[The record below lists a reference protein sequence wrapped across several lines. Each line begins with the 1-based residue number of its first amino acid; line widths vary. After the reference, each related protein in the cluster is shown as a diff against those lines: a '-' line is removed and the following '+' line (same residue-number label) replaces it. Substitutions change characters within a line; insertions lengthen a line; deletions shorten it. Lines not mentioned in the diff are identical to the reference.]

1 MQMNREKFFLIT
13 ISVALCGLTACKDT
27 GSHSAGGEVHRHF
40 IETAFIDSS
49 VKPSDDFYRFVN
61 GKWMDTAKIPADR
74 PVAGV
79 AADVYYRIQDHLKT
93 ILEDAAKSHGK
104 TGSLEQQVGDFYASG
119 MDTATINQRGYAPVK
134 PLLAQIDAIAD
145 VPALMKFVAA
155 QQRNEVETLIKISVS
170 PDQKNSAVNIA
181 VLTQA
186 GIGLQDRD
194 YYFKADSAT
203 VAIQNAY
210 KKYLTTLFQLIG
222 TDPAATAKNTAI
234 VYAIEKDMA
243 RAHKTQVA
251 LRDVKTNY
259 NKVTLSKI
267 EKEQP
272 NIGWAAFFNNIGAS
286 VDSADMEQP
295 AYYNRLNIL
304 LKSVPLSNWKIYL
317 KAHILTAYANA
328 LSQPF
333 QDAAFNYYKI
343 ITGQQKPRPRWE
355 RVAMGADDKL
365 GEALGQ
371 LYVKKYFPPE
381 AKQRMDTLVTNLVKA
396 FSARIQKLDWMSDS
410 TKAVAQDKLKAVRR
424 KIGYP
429 DKWRDYSKVE
439 IDRSKYFENR
449 VTCNRNNFDFQ
460 LSQLGKAVDRTL
472 WYMTP
477 PTLNAYYNPTA
488 NDINFPAGILQYPL
502 FDRDADEAVNY
513 GGIGMVIGHEMT
525 HGFDDQGA
533 QYDKAGNIHDWWTKD
548 DKIKFDER
556 VKQIQRLYDGFTVL
570 DSIHINGSLT
580 TGENIA
586 DLGGI
591 AIAYDAFRMTPEGQD
606 TARLGGFTP
615 DQRFFISFAQVWRIK
630 YTDAIER
637 ANITLDPHAPARWRV
652 LGPLM
657 NFDPFYRAFNVQPGD
672 KMWLDEK
679 DRIRIW

>member
-1 MQMNREKFFLIT
+1 MRMNREKFLLIA
-13 ISVALCGLTACKDT
+13 ISAGLCGLTACNDMD
-27 GSHSAGGEVHRHF
+27 SHSAEGVVHRHF
-40 IETAFIDSS
+40 NETAFIDSS

-61 GKWMDTAKIPADR
+61 GKWLDTAKIPADR
-74 PVAGV
+74 SVAGV
-79 AADVYYRIQDHLKT
+79 AADVYYRIQDNLKT
-93 ILEDAAKSHGK
+93 ILEDAAESHGK
-104 TGSLEQQVGDFYASG
+104 TGSIEQQVGDFYASG
-119 MDTATINQRGYAPVK
+119 MDTATINQRGYTPVQ

-155 QQRNEVETLIKISVS
+155 QQKNEAGTLIKISVL
-170 PDQKNSAVNIA
+170 PDQKNSGVNIA
-181 VLTQA
+181 VLEQA

-194 YYFKADSAT
+194 YYFKTDSAT

-222 TDPAATAKNTAI
+222 TDPATATKNTAI
-234 VYAIEKDMA
+234 VYAIEKDMGA
-243 RAHKTQVA
+243 AHKTQVA
-251 LRDVKTNY
+251 LRDVKANY
-259 NKVTLSKI
+259 NKVTLAKI

-272 NIGWAAFFNNIGAS
+272 NIGWGAFFNNIGAN

-295 AYYNRLNIL
+295 VYYNRLNIL
-304 LKSVPLSNWKIYL
+304 LKSVPLSSWKIYL
-317 KAHILTAYANA
+317 KARILTAYANA

-333 QDAAFNYYKI
+333 QDAAFDYYKI
-343 ITGQQKPRPRWE
+343 ITGRQQPRPRWE

-381 AKQRMDTLVTNLVKA
+381 AKLRMDTLVTNLVKA
-396 FSARIQKLDWMSDS
+396 FAARIQKLDWMSDS
-410 TKAVAQDKLKAVRR
+410 TKAVAQDKLRAIRR

-449 VTCNRNNFDFQ
+449 VACNRNNFDFQ
-460 LSQLGKAVDRTL
+460 LSQLGKPVDRTL
-472 WYMTP
+472 WYMTA

-502 FDRDADEAVNY
+502 FDKDADAALNY
-513 GGIGMVIGHEMT
+513 GGIGVVIGHEMT

-533 QYDKAGNIHDWWTKD
+533 QYDKAGNIDDWWTKD
-548 DKIKFDER
+548 DKTKFDER
-556 VKQIQRLYDGFTVL
+556 VRQIQQLYDGFTVL
-570 DSIHINGSLT
+570 DTIHVNGSLT

-586 DLGGI
+586 DLGGV
-591 AIAYDAFRMTPEGQD
+591 AIAYDAFKLTPEGQD
-606 TARLGGFTP
+606 TTRLDGFTP
-615 DQRFFISFAQVWRIK
+615 DQRFFLSYAQVWRVK

-637 ANITLDPHAPARWRV
+637 AAITLDPHAPARWRV

-657 NFDPFYRAFNVQPGD
+657 NFDPFYTAFSVQPGD